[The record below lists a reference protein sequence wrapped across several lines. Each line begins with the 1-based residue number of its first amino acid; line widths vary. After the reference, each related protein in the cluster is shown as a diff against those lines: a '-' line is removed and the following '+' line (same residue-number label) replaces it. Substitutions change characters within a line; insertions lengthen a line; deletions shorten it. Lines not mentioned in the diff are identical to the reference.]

1 MGRAANNRATGEE
14 NTGRSPD
21 LVDIHVGSRIRDERT
36 NLGMTQTDLGTAI
49 GVTFQQVQKYERGL
63 NRVSASMLVRIAE
76 ALGVDIG
83 DLFPAQDAARATLA
97 ETAEARRAELV
108 SLIDRLKP
116 RQRQLIADIAR
127 QFAKAA

>member
-1 MGRAANNRATGEE
+1 MGQATNSRDAREE

-21 LVDIHVGSRIRDERT
+21 LVDVHVGSRIRDERT
-36 NLGMTQTDLGTAI
+36 NLGLTQTDLGTAI

-76 ALGVDIG
+76 ALGVNVG
-83 DLFPAQDAARATLA
+83 DLFPAADAARSNLA

-108 SLIDRLKP
+108 TLIDRLKP

-127 QFAKAA
+127 QFARAA